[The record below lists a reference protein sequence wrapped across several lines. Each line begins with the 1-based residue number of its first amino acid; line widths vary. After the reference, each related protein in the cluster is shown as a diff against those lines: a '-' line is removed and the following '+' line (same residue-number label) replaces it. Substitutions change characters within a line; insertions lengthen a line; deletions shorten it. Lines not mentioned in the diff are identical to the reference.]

1 MEENRK
7 YKISELATS
16 NSSQYSKNEK
26 WSIVRYLDTGSI
38 TNNIIEEMQTIRMG
52 VDEFPSRA
60 RRKVKRGDIIYS
72 TVRPNQKH
80 FGYIENPAEN
90 MLVSTGFTVLS
101 VNEDVADSKY
111 LYYWLSQ
118 QSIIDYL
125 HAVGEQAV
133 SAYPTIKAK
142 DIEDLEIILPPLF
155 EQRHISSIL
164 TCIDSKIELNRRI
177 NDNLEQQAQA
187 LYKSW
192 FVNFEPFRG
201 GKFVDSELGM
211 IPEDWKVGTLLDIA
225 NIKMGQSPSGS
236 SFNENGDGIIF
247 YQGRTE
253 FGKRFPSIRLYTTE
267 PTRYAVPN
275 SVLLSVRAPVGDINI
290 TTKSCCIGR
299 GIASLY
305 SRDYYSSFL
314 FYTLKTL
321 KPMFDRFNGEG
332 TVFGSIN
339 KKALEEMKIL
349 LPTECILLKFETIVN
364 PLDSHIQ
371 ELSEEVLV
379 LSNYRDNLLPRLMSG
394 ELKINEMNS

>member
-1 MEENRK
+1 M
-7 YKISELATS
+7 
-16 NSSQYSKNEK
+16 
-26 WSIVRYLDTGSI
+26 VRSYQMNTYNPHLI
-38 TNNIIEEMQTIRMG
+38 T
-52 VDEFPSRA
+52 
-60 RRKVKRGDIIYS
+60 
-72 TVRPNQKH
+72 
-80 FGYIENPAEN
+80 
-90 MLVSTGFTVLS
+90 
-101 VNEDVADSKY
+101 
-111 LYYWLSQ
+111 
-118 QSIIDYL
+118 
-125 HAVGEQAV
+125 
-133 SAYPTIKAK
+133 
-142 DIEDLEIILPPLF
+142 
-155 EQRHISSIL
+155 
-164 TCIDSKIELNRRI
+164 LNRPL

>member
-1 MEENRK
+1 MDKWKEYKFAEIATIISGGTPKTSIPRYWNGNIPWLSVKDFGNDNK
-7 YKISELATS
+7 YVFSTEKTISKEGFNNSSTNMLYKNDIIISARGTVGELAMISCPMSFNQSCFGLRSKGLVDKDFLYYLMKTKVKELKN
-16 NSSQYSKNEK
+16 NSHGS
-26 WSIVRYLDTGSI
+26 VFDTI
-38 TNNIIEEMQTIRMG
+38 TRTTFDNIICRI
-52 VDEFPSRA
+52 
-60 RRKVKRGDIIYS
+60 
-72 TVRPNQKH
+72 PNAQ
-80 FGYIENPAEN
+80 
-90 MLVSTGFTVLS
+90 
-101 VNEDVADSKY
+101 
-111 LYYWLSQ
+111 
-118 QSIIDYL
+118 
-125 HAVGEQAV
+125 
-133 SAYPTIKAK
+133 
-142 DIEDLEIILPPLF
+142 
-155 EQRHISSIL
+155 EQRKIATILSSL
-164 TCIDSKIELNRRI
+164 DDKIELNRRI